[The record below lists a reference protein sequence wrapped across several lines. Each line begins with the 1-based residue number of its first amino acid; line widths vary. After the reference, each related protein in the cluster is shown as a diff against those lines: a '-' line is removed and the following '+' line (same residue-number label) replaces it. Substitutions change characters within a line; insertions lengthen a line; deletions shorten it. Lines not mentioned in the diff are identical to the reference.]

1 MLWGTC
7 HFCKT
12 ANTLSRPT
20 PLEGPAEGWAL
31 RGAFWHLQN
40 WPLYPPAKGA
50 PQTRK
55 PEGGSPLGQK
65 RPVLAKQ
72 GSPNTKQART
82 RPTLTRRP
90 PNLQH
95 VCTTGGHS

>member
-1 MLWGTC
+1 VLWGTC

-40 WPLYPPAKGA
+40 RPLYPPAKGA

-55 PEGGSPLGQK
+55 PEGGSPLGRK

-95 VCTTGGHS
+95 VCTTWGHS